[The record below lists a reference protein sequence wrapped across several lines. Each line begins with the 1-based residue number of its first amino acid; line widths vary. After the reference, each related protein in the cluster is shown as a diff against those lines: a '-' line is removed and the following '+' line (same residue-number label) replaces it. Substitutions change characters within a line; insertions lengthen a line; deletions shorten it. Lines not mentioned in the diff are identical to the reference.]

1 MIKVAAKLIIKFL
14 SGYDY
19 LLMLLSKNLLDECG
33 QNVRYFPTKSNILYK
48 NISLGDDVYLGPG
61 ATLSASDSKIVIGN
75 KVMFGPNVTIM
86 SGDHN
91 VTEIGEYMYDVEY
104 KLPEN
109 DQPVFIENDVWIGT
123 GAVILKGVTIGKGS
137 IIAAGSLVNKDVE
150 EYTIVAGIPAKFIKY
165 RFEEDDLEIHRR
177 QMLMKSI
184 ELYGN

>member
-1 MIKVAAKLIIKFL
+1 MA
-14 SGYDY
+14 
-19 LLMLLSKNLLDECG
+19 LSKSLLDKCG

-48 NISLGDDVYLGPG
+48 NISFGDDVYIGPG
-61 ATLSASDSKIVIGN
+61 ASLSASNSKIVIGN

-109 DQPVFIENDVWIGT
+109 DQPVIIEDDVWIGT

-137 IIAAGSLVNKDVE
+137 IVAAGSLVNRNIE

-165 RFEEDDLEIHRR
+165 RFDKDRLETHRE
-177 QMLMKSI
+177 QMLKKSI
-184 ELYGN
+184 ELYGQ